1 MTYGEAIAAEHSIEA
16 GVNKVPGQEGAR
28 PSAPCG
34 ATKQCAQYWRE
45 RTVRG
50 SFASS
55 TLCCPGTGTLTF
67 SVTAM
72 LGSTDLSVT
81 KWRSLRRTVVRCPD
95 FSPFYVALS
104 VRIPQLIDFAR
115 QTDWGRPTIST
126 RMPPRTKCPPEQ
138 TEKRSTNMNSL
149 QNKQA
154 RTHSRTPRALW
165 PVLLLYKE
173 GA

>member
-1 MTYGEAIAAEHSIEA
+1 VYESSALAKAAENKGSASPKLDSNASEAKHWGDVRRWLRFGDDQAPSAEGHMGHMTYGGAIAAEHSIEA

-28 PSAPCG
+28 PTAPCG

-55 TLCCPGTGTLTF
+55 TLCCPGTGTLTL

-95 FSPFYVALS
+95 FSPF
-104 VRIPQLIDFAR
+104 
-115 QTDWGRPTIST
+115 
-126 RMPPRTKCPPEQ
+126 
-138 TEKRSTNMNSL
+138 
-149 QNKQA
+149 
-154 RTHSRTPRALW
+154 
-165 PVLLLYKE
+165 
-173 GA
+173 